1 MNKLS
6 IQWESDN
13 QAVFLDWDKDQR
25 KYHIRLWDNMLSYPR
40 CVYNEYF
47 NYFKYAWQAFEGLT
61 QRPEEKYNN
70 NPEALDVC
78 ASDDHVRDGGKDVNT
93 P

>member
-13 QAVFLDWDKDQR
+13 QAVFLDWDKDKQ
-25 KYHIRLWDNMLSYPR
+25 KYHLRMWDNMLSYPR
-40 CVYNEYF
+40 CIYNEYF

-61 QRPEEKYNN
+61 HRPEEKYNQ
-70 NPEALDVC
+70 PEVSDVC
-78 ASDDHVRDGGKDVNT
+78 TVDDPLSHVRENAHSS
-93 P
+93 